1 MIIVLHTSEEASE
14 LAEALIEQ
22 GIKHVFVHNNRVA
35 IAGMKSIKD
44 LPDTVAEFV
53 PEDAEILFAAA
64 NAVQVSRDFHPEDTV
79 IHTEHSEIGG
89 HKLTLIAGPDS
100 VESQEHIT
108 NMAQT
113 VSEMGSTILR
123 GGSFKP
129 RTNPYSFQGLGEEG
143 LKYHRIAADK
153 ANMDMM
159 TEIMSTQDF
168 ELVAQYT
175 DIFQV
180 GARNMQNFSLLK
192 VLGKQNKPV
201 GLKRGMS
208 ATIDDLLNAA
218 EYIVAN
224 GNPNVF
230 LIERGIRTFDAK
242 YTRNTLDVMAV
253 PVLRELTHLP
263 ILVDS
268 SHATG
273 KRELVIPGARSAVAV
288 GAQGVMFEL
297 HENPEEAFVDG
308 AQAIT
313 PETLVK
319 ELPTLMKIHDLV
331 EVSDDYS

>member
-1 MIIVLHTSEEASE
+1 MIIVFQINDAANDFATALKEA
-14 LAEALIEQ
+14 
-22 GIKHVFVHNNRVA
+22 GVVNVFVHNNRVA
-35 IAGMKSIKD
+35 IAGYKKVTD
-44 LPDTVAEFV
+44 LPETLQAGLPNDVSVE
-53 PEDAEILFAAA
+53 LAAA
-64 NAVQVSRDFHPEDTV
+64 NAVQVSRAFHPENTV
-79 IHTEHSEIGG
+79 IETRYSRIGG
-89 HKLTLIAGPDS
+89 DDLTLIAGPDS
-100 VESQEHIT
+100 IESAGHIQM
-108 NMAQT
+108 MAET
-113 VSEMGSTILR
+113 VKAMGTTILR

-129 RTNPYSFQGLGEEG
+129 RTNPYSFQGLGAEG
-143 LKYHRIAADK
+143 LQYHRSAADK
-153 ANMDMM
+153 AGLDMM

-168 ELVAQYT
+168 DLVDEYT

-192 VLGKQNKPV
+192 VLGQQSKPV

-218 EYIVAN
+218 EYIMAN

-230 LIERGIRTFDAK
+230 LIERGIRTFDSK

-263 ILVDS
+263 VLVDS

-273 KRELVIPGARSAVAV
+273 HRDLVIPGARAAVAA

-297 HENPEEAFVDG
+297 HEHPDEAFVDG

-313 PETLVK
+313 PDTLAEALPVLQQIHTLV
-319 ELPTLMKIHDLV
+319 EG
-331 EVSDDYS
+331 

>member
-1 MIIVLHTSEEASE
+1 MIIVFQTKEAAKVFVTE
-14 LAEALIEQ
+14 LQAAGVQ
-22 GIKHVFVHNNRVA
+22 NVFVHENRVA
-35 IAGMKSIKD
+35 IAGYKTVTD
-44 LPDTVAEFV
+44 LPTELQTLLPNDISV
-53 PEDAEILFAAA
+53 EIAAA
-64 NAVQVSRDFHPEDTV
+64 NAVQVSRDFHPEDT
-79 IHTEHSEIGG
+79 IIETPFSRIGG
-89 HKLTLIAGPDS
+89 SELTLIAGPDS
-100 VESQEHIT
+100 IESAEHIQW
-108 NMAQT
+108 MADT
-113 VSEMGSTILR
+113 VKKMGTTILR

-143 LKYHRIAADK
+143 LRYHRAAADRSGL
-153 ANMDMM
+153 DMM

-168 ELVAQYT
+168 EVVDAYT

-192 VLGKQNKPV
+192 ILGKQKKPV

-218 EYIVAN
+218 EYIMAN

-263 ILVDS
+263 VLVDS

-273 KRELVIPGARSAVAV
+273 QRHLVLPGARSAVAA

-297 HENPEEAFVDG
+297 HENPDVAFVDG

-313 PETLVK
+313 PETL
-319 ELPTLMKIHDLV
+319 EEALPVLRQIHELV
-331 EVSDDYS
+331 EG